1 MAEEPRGRDSGAAEI
16 SVKWTRLRIGRWTMR
31 VLLRASGI
39 SGRPAIA
46 WVLAVGSLLLSGMCP
61 PTLTAQGTG
70 DRSPVPIPTIL
81 EDAEPMGLRP
91 DSTVLAGAADTRRD
105 GPPSDKSEEAR
116 EAEVLP
122 VTFNLVGRLQLRHTF
137 EDEGRAHHMA
147 VHRARVI
154 ASGDAYD
161 RVGYFAQM
169 ALDNGEMRL
178 LDLNVRV
185 PVHPR
190 MIVWVGQG
198 KVPFGRQQLTQ
209 GFLLHFVDR
218 GIADRRFAAPRQ
230 QGVGAAGVL
239 GDGLLE
245 YGTGVFTGT
254 GMNAPGNDNRRL
266 MKVGRLVLT
275 PRGRLPLM
283 EGPIPARTGPG
294 EAVTRFA
301 LGVAGLRNT
310 EGAGADQVVVSRAN
324 LEFAL
329 NRPPFNVVSEFFR
342 EWAEAAGGET
352 TTNAAYGQVGYLFGG
367 RSQEVAARYAVVRP
381 DLPGL
386 QGRDEV
392 GLAYSRYLEGHR
404 MKVQSDVRQ
413 IRDRDLDDVRRE
425 FRLQLTLIL

>member
-1 MAEEPRGRDSGAAEI
+1 
-16 SVKWTRLRIGRWTMR
+16 MR
-31 VLLRASGI
+31 ALWRVSGI
-39 SGRPAIA
+39 PGCLEIPF
-46 WVLAVGSLLLSGMCP
+46 VLAMGVLLLSGMP
-61 PTLTAQGTG
+61 AHPLTAQGVG

-81 EDAEPMGLRP
+81 EDAASMGLQP
-91 DSTVLAGAADTRRD
+91 DSGALAGATDARRD
-105 GPPSDKSEEAR
+105 GPSADEAE

-137 EDEGRAHHMA
+137 EDEGRAHHMG

-198 KVPFGRQQLTQ
+198 KAPFGRQQLTQ

-218 GIADRRFAAPRQ
+218 GIADRRFAPPRQ

-245 YGTGVFTGT
+245 YGAGLFNGT

-283 EGPIPARTGPG
+283 EGPVPAATGPNPSG
-294 EAVTRFA
+294 TRFA

-310 EGAGADQVVVSRAN
+310 EGAGVDQVVVSRAN

-329 NRPPFNVVSEFFR
+329 NRAPINVVSELFR
-342 EWAEAAGGET
+342 EWAEANGGET
-352 TTNAAYGQVGYLFGG
+352 TVTNAGYGQVGVLFAGG
-367 RSQEVAARYAVVRP
+367 RQEVATRYSVVRP
-381 DLPGL
+381 SLPGL

-392 GLAYSRYLEGHR
+392 GLAFSRYLEGHR

-413 IRDRDLDDVRRE
+413 IRDRDLDHVRRE